1 MNPTKTKSPETLTTE
16 EASELMNVLL
26 HYDGSNKQLER
37 GVRNFTM
44 ACCMLDAGLRVGEVT
59 KLRVFDLYFNKDPVT
74 SIVIR
79 AEISKSKRERTIPTT
94 QRLRSSLAMLN
105 REILVPNCYVQDA
118 YAFGF
123 LRGCAPITSRQIQR
137 IICAAAQK
145 AFGRD
150 CHPHVLRHTFAS
162 KLMRTTNIRI
172 VQELLGHKQLSS
184 TQIYTHPN
192 GDDLRKAIDNLE

>member
-1 MNPTKTKSPETLTTE
+1 MNPTKTKSPETLTAE
-16 EASELMNVLL
+16 EAGELMNVLL

-59 KLRVFDLYFNKDPVT
+59 KLRVSDLFFRSEPVT

-79 AEISKSKRERTIPTT
+79 TEITKTKQERTIPTT

-105 REILVPNCYVQDA
+105 REILVPNFYTVDA
-118 YAFGF
+118 YAFGYE
-123 LRGCAPITSRQIQR
+123 RGVKPITARQVQR
-137 IICAAAQK
+137 IIDQAALV
-145 AFGRD
+145 AFGRH